1 MSTMLLWPLTVALRW
16 SPLTAWE
23 LWATLSQ
30 LTKTYVFALYLSL
43 VVVWFGA
50 VYLTRQLIAES
61 QHKIRKRRKRRVK
74 ADRLKDGR
82 GRGQRGLKRLAAVV
96 LSAGAHRR
104 SGRGTKRQ
112 AKVVV
117 SAKPRERTHRQE
129 SCGLACTSVQGR
141 ESSGQRLTVGL
152 REGSAG
158 VDKSKPTGL

>member
-1 MSTMLLWPLTVALRW
+1 MLLWPLTVALRW
-16 SPLTAWE
+16 SLLTAWE
-23 LWATLSQ
+23 LWAKLSQ

-43 VVVWFGA
+43 VVVWFGV

-61 QHKIRKRRKRRVK
+61 QHKIRKRRVK

-96 LSAGAHRR
+96 FSAGAHRR
-104 SGRGTKRQ
+104 TGRGTKRQ

-117 SAKPRERTHRQE
+117 TAKPRERTHRQE

-158 VDKSKPTGL
+158 VDKGKPTGL